1 MLIPVSVPLP
11 YRSPQT
17 YKPAISAIDELD
29 TIYSSLRVAQNEI
42 DILPGPKQSHLSP
55 APRRHY
61 PPERLETETGSR
73 ECGNGAEKSGG
84 PVQFKLGHRSLIK

>member
-61 PPERLETETGSR
+61 PPPERLETGER
-73 ECGNGAEKSGG
+73 EQGMREWSGK
-84 PVQFKLGHRSLIK
+84 VRRASAI